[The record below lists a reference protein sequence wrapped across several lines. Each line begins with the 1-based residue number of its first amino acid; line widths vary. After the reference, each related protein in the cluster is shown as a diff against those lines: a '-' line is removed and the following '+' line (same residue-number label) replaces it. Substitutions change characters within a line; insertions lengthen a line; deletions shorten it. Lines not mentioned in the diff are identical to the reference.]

1 MSLSELHPHRLWEA
15 LTGSLR
21 LDVVLHRTLLALREE
36 GVPVDGIFVNVLRAE
51 RGRIEFL
58 AEAGPEGGRTMYD
71 VIELSPET
79 LALRRRDD
87 LEIRRVDDLAEDP
100 FTRAVAPAFFPE
112 MRSFVMMRLHI
123 ETQHL
128 GVMCFW
134 SRKPRAFEPR
144 HEVLLESFRVLFAL
158 NVGFAAAIRLRLANE
173 RLMTENLALSE
184 ALAREGKESVL
195 SRLLRTTPSAA
206 EIAELLRQAARFDVP
221 VLITGES
228 GTGKEVVANTVH
240 RMSARRDAPFVRVNC
255 SAIPEPLMESE
266 FFGHEAGAFTN
277 AVKRHI
283 GFFEEANGGT
293 LFLDEIG
300 ELPHSMQA
308 KLLHALQNQCVRRV
322 GGTVEVPV
330 NVRIIAAT
338 NRNLEA
344 LVRSGAF
351 RLDLYYRINVLP
363 VRLKP
368 LRERTVDI
376 EPLLNLFLSEFAKA
390 YGLQDVP
397 PLLPSALR
405 EAEEK
410 RWPGNVRQLRN
421 VAARTLMALPEVIEH
436 LAYSGDE
443 DAEPGDEPEAP
454 PGSASDSPD
463 ARGRASELALNAPAE
478 SSDDLLRKTLSS
490 LTFEELQRRYFEALL
505 AQTNGRVAGEH
516 GAARLSGLNAN
527 TLRSRLRRL
536 GFERF
541 ERS

>member
-1 MSLSELHPHRLWEA
+1 M
-15 LTGSLR
+15 
-21 LDVVLHRTLLALREE
+21 
-36 GVPVDGIFVNVLRAE
+36 
-51 RGRIEFL
+51 
-58 AEAGPEGGRTMYD
+58 
-71 VIELSPET
+71 
-79 LALRRRDD
+79 
-87 LEIRRVDDLAEDP
+87 
-100 FTRAVAPAFFPE
+100 
-112 MRSFVMMRLHI
+112 
-123 ETQHL
+123 
-128 GVMCFW
+128 
-134 SRKPRAFEPR
+134 
-144 HEVLLESFRVLFAL
+144 
-158 NVGFAAAIRLRLANE
+158 
-173 RLMTENLALSE
+173 
-184 ALAREGKESVL
+184 
-195 SRLLRTTPSAA
+195 
-206 EIAELLRQAARFDVP
+206 
-221 VLITGES
+221 
-228 GTGKEVVANTVH
+228 
-240 RMSARRDAPFVRVNC
+240 
-255 SAIPEPLMESE
+255 
-266 FFGHEAGAFTN
+266 
-277 AVKRHI
+277 KRHI

-390 YGLQDVP
+390 YGLRDVP
-397 PLLPSALR
+397 PLLPAALR

-443 DAEPGDEPEAP
+443 DAEPGDEPEML
-454 PGSASDSPD
+454 PGERRSP
-463 ARGRASELALNAPAE
+463 ELALNATPEPSPA
-478 SSDDLLRKTLSS
+478 SADDSFQKTLST
-490 LTFEELQRRYFEALL
+490 LTFDELQRRYFEALL